1 MPKFFNDVSMWT
13 SYQTTRTNVGT
24 NTKAVFS
31 CVCAYGLLKKDSA
44 LSHLSFTFILSVCF
58 LCGGVGEWGRVVA
71 DRISRVKQNII
82 TFYNLIVLFY
92 FLCFQVNISKKQQTI
107 KTCKKILC
115 LSSSVFIPKRR
126 GSDGRVIKIN
136 YGLKRSRDLAFPT
149 KFGHLQ
155 MILRKCS
162 HEERQLSELMPL
174 TSA

>member
-1 MPKFFNDVSMWT
+1 MLFWEKIRPYLTYLLHLFYPFAFFVT
-13 SYQTTRTNVGT
+13 
-24 NTKAVFS
+24 
-31 CVCAYGLLKKDSA
+31 
-44 LSHLSFTFILSVCF
+44 
-58 LCGGVGEWGRVVA
+58 EWGRVVA
-71 DRISRVKQNII
+71 DCISRVKQDII

-126 GSDGRVIKIN
+126 ESDGRVIKIN

-155 MILRKCS
+155 MIPRKCP

>member
-1 MPKFFNDVSMWT
+1 M
-13 SYQTTRTNVGT
+13 
-24 NTKAVFS
+24 
-31 CVCAYGLLKKDSA
+31 
-44 LSHLSFTFILSVCF
+44 
-58 LCGGVGEWGRVVA
+58 GEWGRVVA

-155 MILRKCS
+155 MIPRKCP